1 MYSVHSTKREDFSLV
16 LGHAWLVK
24 GGVHNR
30 SFVVAFYSLIKTSSE
45 QLAVKNIFFIRNN
58 YRLILL
64 ILVTVVV
71 IKWQFDYIVLFP
83 FVHNFHPYYNHT
95 FNISSLMNYR
105 IWISLSIFMCK
116 KSDEERKKSLHILNS
131 VSMFCQSKTV
141 VVIKRLLNYCL

>member
-83 FVHNFHPYYNHT
+83 FVHNFHPNYNHT
-95 FNISSLMNYR
+95 FNISSLMKRNNFADQTYR
-105 IWISLSIFMCK
+105 IWMNIIVNIYVQK
-116 KSDEERKKSLHILNS
+116 EWRRKKEIPAHFKFSQHVLPI
-131 VSMFCQSKTV
+131 
-141 VVIKRLLNYCL
+141 